1 MVPQQGVKWDGLN
14 GFFCNIHLKQE
25 KFFKVLDS
33 MKKKRRCKTLPLSS
47 DTIPFTLVHVTCIT
61 PTRKIF
67 LRLRRVRLLYDI
79 LILET
84 ICLSLFSG
92 VRGLTNVSVDIP
104 VAVAAGT
111 TVNMS
116 CRYDLETDSLY
127 AVKWYN
133 KANEF
138 FQYVPKE
145 EPPIQVFGDLGAKVV
160 TNQSNAKYVTLKDVQ
175 PINSGKYRC
184 EVSEDF
190 PTFSTISVYD
200 YMQVANLPKSDPEVN
215 VEKLRY
221 AVGDTVRG
229 NCTVSAG
236 NPPANI
242 TWTVNGYQPD
252 IYKSMLFISKV
263 NSSFLINITDKFIDD
278 HHMAIAGLDFEIAS
292 NTFSNGKL
300 HVVCNANVYH
310 LYEKKAEVLLM
321 EERPILA
328 SVLGTR
334 ESSYIGTLALSCTS
348 TCIYIR
354 YLFVL
359 GNAARRVEEWFCASV
374 LVTLLLCNLR

>member
-1 MVPQQGVKWDGLN
+1 MISVAKYRAARP
-14 GFFCNIHLKQE
+14 
-25 KFFKVLDS
+25 
-33 MKKKRRCKTLPLSS
+33 
-47 DTIPFTLVHVTCIT
+47 
-61 PTRKIF
+61 
-67 LRLRRVRLLYDI
+67 
-79 LILET
+79 
-84 ICLSLFSG
+84 SLFVSLLFVVFAGTVTG

-133 KANEF
+133 KAHEF

-190 PTFSTISVYD
+190 PTFNTISVYD
-200 YMQVANLPKSDPEVN
+200 YMQVANLPKGNPEVN
-215 VEKLRY
+215 IEKPRY
-221 AVGDTVRG
+221 SVGDTVRG
-229 NCTVSAG
+229 NCTVPAG
-236 NPPANI
+236 NPQANI
-242 TWTVNGYQPD
+242 TWTINGNQ
-252 IYKSMLFISKV
+252 V
-263 NSSFLINITDKFIDD
+263 NSSFVINITDKFIDD

-292 NTFSNGKL
+292 NIFTNGKL
-300 HVVCNANVYH
+300 HVVCNANVFH
-310 LYEKKAEVLLM
+310 LYQKKAEVVLM

-334 ESSYIGTLALSCTS
+334 ESSYT
-348 TCIYIR
+348 
-354 YLFVL
+354 

-374 LVTLLLCNLR
+374 LATLLLCNLR